1 MLNKGGVEGFW
12 EGGRIW
18 FSLCLHGLASSCCH
32 HERVQ
37 LPSRTQP
44 DPHALLPYAGRW
56 QLCIL
61 WAGEAGPTHS
71 CPLLLRLE
79 ESRGERLWLGLS
91 CTVREAGQGRAA
103 EAVQRLGRAELY
115 LSVCPVCLRLARW
128 YQKNSPILHLGSIFY
143 KPLPS
148 SPKTKILAFSPV
160 AFIFSECKTHYGS
173 CVIGCGTG

>member
-1 MLNKGGVEGFW
+1 MSAWPCIPVVTTRGCSCPAEPNP
-12 EGGRIW
+12 IPTP
-18 FSLCLHGLASSCCH
+18 SSPM
-32 HERVQ
+32 Q
-37 LPSRTQP
+37 ADGSS
-44 DPHALLPYAGRW
+44 A
-56 QLCIL
+56 CIL
-61 WAGEAGPTHS
+61 RAGEAGPTRT

-79 ESRGERLWLGLS
+79 ESRGERLRLGLS

-103 EAVQRLGRAELY
+103 EEVQRLGRAELY
-115 LSVCPVCLRLARW
+115 LSVCRVCLRLAGW